1 MKIVSMSAFP
11 LNIPFVQQFAHA
23 TKTRTSSD
31 AVILRVELE
40 NGTVGWGETL
50 VREYVTGESVAILL
64 GGLKKVAPKLTQI
77 DFAIDWSGDTPLAK
91 LQPLTTA
98 LTIVDQIPRET
109 NRSWNGLRC
118 VIELALIDA
127 LCRSNSKTMQDLL
140 PAKRKE
146 VLYSGVITGG
156 DAEKSIRA
164 ARQMKQLGIKDFK
177 LKVAVPA
184 DLELVKSV
192 RALIGM
198 DATLRL
204 DANSAF
210 SLPDAIN
217 FCKAVEDQII
227 SAIEEPLSS
236 PTPET
241 LAQLQKATTIPVM
254 PDESLVTET
263 DARTL
268 IEQQSARMFNVR
280 LAKCG
285 GVAPSLKMIE
295 MAQSA
300 GISFQ
305 IGALVGETGILSAV
319 GRALAAHVPD
329 CKFIEGSY
337 GRLLLQ
343 EDIVLESIRFGHGG
357 RAPILKGPGL
367 GVEVNPAIVDKFS
380 DPSLAYVF
388 TA

>member
-1 MKIVSMSAFP
+1 VKIVSMSAYP

-31 AVILRVELE
+31 AVILRVELD
-40 NGTVGWGETL
+40 NGMVGWGETL
-50 VREYVTGESVAILL
+50 VRDYVTGETVAILL
-64 GGLKKVAPKLTQI
+64 DGLKKVASKLTRI
-77 DFAIDWSGDTPLAK
+77 DFSLDWSGDTALTK
-91 LQPLTTA
+91 LQPLTEA
-98 LTIVDQIPRET
+98 LTVVDQLQRET

-118 VIELALIDA
+118 GIELAVLDA
-127 LCRSNSKTMQDLL
+127 LCRSNSKTIQDLL
-140 PAKRKE
+140 PAKCKE

-177 LKVAVPA
+177 LKVAAPE

-210 SLPDAIN
+210 SLVDAIS
-217 FCKAVEDQII
+217 FCKAVEGQTIA
-227 SAIEEPLSS
+227 AIEEPLSG

-241 LAQLQKATTIPVM
+241 LAQLQKTTTISIM
-254 PDESLVTET
+254 PDESLVTEA
-263 DARTL
+263 DARIL
-268 IEQQSARMFNVR
+268 IQQQSARMFNVR

-285 GVAPSLKMIE
+285 GVAPSLKMIGT
-295 MAQSA
+295 ARNA

-319 GRALAAHVPD
+319 GRALAAYVPE
-329 CKFIEGSY
+329 CKFVEGSY

-367 GVEVNPAIVDKFS
+367 GVEVNPSIVDKFS
-380 DPSLAYVF
+380 DPAKTYVF